1 MATKA
6 RLLGNLVAQGQPLL
20 EGFVTQTY
28 VDNKVAALVN
38 SAPATLDTLKEIAD
52 QLAADQS
59 AVAAIT
65 TTLGTKAN
73 ISSLAQVATS
83 GSYADLTN
91 KPTLFSGSY
100 ADLTNKPT
108 LFSGS
113 YADLTNKPN
122 IVSTDA
128 QSLTSTEKTN
138 AKTNLDLQNVEN
150 KSSATIRGEL
160 TSSNVT
166 TALGFTPYN
175 ATNPNGYIT
184 ASALSNYLTISS
196 AASTYLPLSGGT
208 LTGNLLLGT
217 TTDVSARLHVSGT
230 DAAVILRVNTDNV
243 GTTTSNYSEIQ
254 LSDVGTPRAYW
265 RNVRDGSGATIFS
278 YNDHLRFAYQGT
290 ERARFASTGDLLI
303 GYTSNTFLGSTQFSL
318 LSYRSGANT
327 IGAAGGTYTVA
338 QLGQLYLSGGYG
350 DGGTRVSGYFV
361 RSQASGGGGTVNNDL
376 LFVAQTNN
384 GTSEVERARITSTGA
399 WSFGSSGTATGTAG
413 QVLTS
418 NGSGSAPSW
427 QSVSSSQWVT
437 SGSNIYY
444 AAGLVGVNTSLIT
457 SGVDSGQLQ
466 VYKPAFVNSSSIA
479 YAIAVTGGTGNGFSG
494 TETGGIK
501 IKVLPPNFI
510 TTYGIHVDQTAGGTG
525 QTKYAGYFLS
535 TSGQSNVSSYGIY
548 SEMSASTGDGLYAT
562 NYSIYSNAVG
572 SAANNVVYALYA
584 KTDNRANAVAMYV
597 EDSYSTSASK
607 NTIVFSRNGSAVG
620 TITTTLSATAYNTSS
635 DYRLKENVQVIQNAL
650 DDVMRMRPVTY
661 DWIETGGNGIGFIA
675 HELQEIV
682 PHAVHGAKDQT
693 KFVTKKDETG
703 KMMVNSDGSPKLFEE
718 PVYQGVDSSF
728 LVPHLVKAIQE
739 LKAEFDAY
747 KVAHP

>member
-184 ASALSNYLTISS
+184 ASGLSNYLTILS

-208 LTGNLLLGT
+208 LTGNLGLGVTPSAYGTTGIDLAAFVGLSQNSAGAAVLAFNNFQNSAGNYMYKTTNQAARYDCGLAGTSAHAWYTAPSGTAGNAITFTQAMTLDASGNLGVGTTSPAGRLDVQGTSVVGNFLSTNNNNVLRLRGNNATNGAWLGT
-217 TTDVSARLHVSGT
+217 TSSDDLTF
-230 DAAVILRVNTDNV
+230 
-243 GTTTSNYSEIQ
+243 SNGPS
-254 LSDVGTPRAYW
+254 V
-265 RNVRDGSGATIFS
+265 
-278 YNDHLRFAYQGT
+278 T
-290 ERARFASTGDLLI
+290 ERFRIASNGAWGLA
-303 GYTSNTFLGSTQFSL
+303 
-318 LSYRSGANT
+318 GAN
-327 IGAAGGTYTVA
+327 Y
-338 QLGQLYLSGGYG
+338 
-350 DGGTRVSGYFV
+350 
-361 RSQASGGGGTVNNDL
+361 
-376 LFVAQTNN
+376 
-384 GTSEVERARITSTGA
+384 GTS
-399 WSFGSSGTATGTAG
+399 G

-418 NGSGSAPSW
+418 NGSGSAPTW

-444 AAGLVGVNTSLIT
+444 AAGLVGINTSLIT

-535 TSGQSNVSSYGIY
+535 TSGQSSVSSYGIY
-548 SEMSASTGDGLYAT
+548 SEMSASTADGLYAT

-607 NTIVFSRNGSAVG
+607 NTIVFTRNGSAVG